1 MIKLEK
7 ILILLL
13 NCIGKKLDEINNIE
27 NIIEPYLLDYLENVS
42 NSIGVR
48 QQSKI
53 PRNLALYLAECR
65 ADHKDLSLYF

>member
-1 MIKLEK
+1 MAFELYR
-7 ILILLL
+7 
-13 NCIGKKLDEINNIE
+13 KKLDEINNIQ